1 MSSRASL
8 KATWAIARCHSKVIQ
23 LEGASLYAMRGWS
36 IIPITNDIGRNED
49 YGEWGGMFSVVR
61 ASRDADGPVVEHI
74 PSARTRQPHLPDSTR
89 LFHPVIRVDLR
100 VTFVRLVIAH
110 VLLVSSRV
118 S

>member
-61 ASRDADGPVVEHI
+61 ASRDAQAHAPANPTSLI
-74 PSARTRQPHLPDSTR
+74 PA
-89 LFHPVIRVDLR
+89 
-100 VTFVRLVIAH
+100 
-110 VLLVSSRV
+110 VSSIP
-118 S
+118 